1 MTRITVEIDDQLLAA
16 AREVLGTDTKV
27 ATINTALREVARRK
41 LVAEAVAAMNSVEMD
56 FRAGSERGV
65 GEGWGRDLSA
75 LNERAQLAEPASYPE
90 SA

>member
-27 ATINTALREVARRK
+27 ATIDAALRQVARSK
-41 LVAEAVAAMNSVEMD
+41 LVADAIAQMNGVDMD
-56 FRAGSERGV
+56 FSGSERSV
-65 GEGWGRDLSA
+65 REGWGRDLST
-75 LNERAQLAEPASYPE
+75 LDERARLSLDEPRRE